1 MTALLVEQ
9 IPEII
14 PAGIQEFRI
23 FLGQTPSVEKQIGR
37 VEYLVQIYRF
47 LSEKAGAY
55 TCRKGLEYFLV
66 GQRLPDSAGDSF
78 RNSIRIAGFAYR
90 STLRSRT
97 IECASTRR
105 ARTTNRRRI
114 SSASAA
120 SPGAWLFFPDLD
132 RLGFLPFLLSCT
144 KKLLTANRITDAEH
158 GNGVVV
164 LLPIGEKAELGRT
177 DRAGARQIEV

>member
-1 MTALLVEQ
+1 M
-9 IPEII
+9 
-14 PAGIQEFRI
+14 FRYI
-23 FLGQTPSVEKQIGR
+23 GSCPRKQGR
-37 VEYLVQIYRF
+37 TR
-47 LSEKAGAY
+47 AA
-55 TCRKGLEYFLV
+55 R
-66 GQRLPDSAGDSF
+66 DSNISWSGSTSLIRPGDSF

-114 SSASAA
+114 SRASAA
-120 SPGAWLFFPDLD
+120 SPGVRLFFPDLD
-132 RLGFLPFLLSCT
+132 RLDFLPFLLSCT

-164 LLPIGEKAELGRT
+164 LLAIGEKADWLGRV